1 MLTLTSTAF
10 AYNYDVDKAVNAVV
24 QADRQAKLQ
33 QAICDF
39 RENYLRN
46 MIETRRANIAEDVV
60 KYELYSLFAKDEI
73 DINTLQEAN
82 AIRKKAY
89 ELPQSVIDDSAMSE
103 IMIENT
109 YLSCFK
115 EWKSPI
121 EIMGLLVF

>member
-1 MLTLTSTAF
+1 MKKLLLPLMLALSTTAF
-10 AYNYDVDKAVNAVV
+10 AHSYDVNKAVNAVV
-24 QADRQAKLQ
+24 QADRQVKLQ

-46 MIETRRANIAEDVV
+46 MIEARRANISEDVV

-73 DINTLQEAN
+73 DTETLKEAN
-82 AIRKKAY
+82 NIRKKAY
-89 ELPQSVIDDSAMSE
+89 ELPQSVIDDPAMSE

-115 EWKSPI
+115 E
-121 EIMGLLVF
+121 

>member
-1 MLTLTSTAF
+1 MKKLLLIPLMLTLSTTAF
-10 AYNYDVDKAVNAVV
+10 AYSYDVEKAVNAVV

-46 MIETRRANIAEDVV
+46 MMEARRANISEDVV

-73 DINTLQEAN
+73 DIETLKEAN
-82 AIRKKAY
+82 NIRKKAY
-89 ELPQSVIDDSAMSE
+89 ELPKSVIDDPTMSE

-115 EWKSPI
+115 E
-121 EIMGLLVF
+121 

>member
-1 MLTLTSTAF
+1 MKKLLLIPPILTLSTTAF
-10 AYNYDVDKAVNAVV
+10 AHSYDVNKAVNAVV

-46 MIETRRANIAEDVV
+46 MIEARRANISEDVV

-73 DINTLQEAN
+73 DTETLKEAN
-82 AIRKKAY
+82 NIRKKAY
-89 ELPQSVIDDSAMSE
+89 ELPQSVIDDPAMSE

-115 EWKSPI
+115 E
-121 EIMGLLVF
+121 

>member
-1 MLTLTSTAF
+1 MKKLLLIPLIFALSTTDF
-10 AYNYDVDKAVNAVV
+10 AYSYDVEKAVNAVV

-46 MIETRRANIAEDVV
+46 TIEARRANIAEDVV

-73 DINTLQEAN
+73 DIETLQEAN

-89 ELPQSVIDDSAMSE
+89 ELPQSVIDDPAMTE
-103 IMIENT
+103 IVIENT

-115 EWKSPI
+115 E
-121 EIMGLLVF
+121 